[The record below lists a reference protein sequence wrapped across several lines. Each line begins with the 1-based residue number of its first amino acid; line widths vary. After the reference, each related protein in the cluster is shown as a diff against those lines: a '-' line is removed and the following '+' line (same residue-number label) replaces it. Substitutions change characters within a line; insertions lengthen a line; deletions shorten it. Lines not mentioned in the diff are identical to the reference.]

1 MPEANGPV
9 AASTFQAAS
18 VDAAQAGT
26 FAPVAKAAEV
36 VLPDGFGPVALVT
49 AAKGGD
55 PLAFYEIG
63 ARYTEGRGVNE
74 DLAEAAKWYQR
85 AADAGVVP
93 AEYRL
98 ASMYEKGSG
107 LARDAAKAKA
117 LYLKA
122 AGHGNASAMHNL
134 AVMLASGRDGSPDFA
149 EATKWFAK
157 AAELGIRDSQFNL
170 AVLYARGNGVPQDLE
185 ASYKWFSAAARE
197 GDMDAAAKR
206 DDVAKAMKPEQLS
219 SAKAKA
225 DAWKPQAVDAK
236 ANTVDVPDAWVG
248 PANKTASIDMSK
260 AIRNI
265 QAILNNNG
273 FDAGKP
279 DGQMGKKTVAAIKAF
294 QTSVG
299 QEPTGEITDQLVKEL
314 LKRNS

>member
-1 MPEANGPV
+1 
-9 AASTFQAAS
+9 
-18 VDAAQAGT
+18 
-26 FAPVAKAAEV
+26 
-36 VLPDGFGPVALVT
+36 VT

-63 ARYTEGRGVNE
+63 ARFSEGRSVPENM
-74 DLAEAAKWYQR
+74 AEAAKWYQR

-93 AEYRL
+93 AQYRL
-98 ASMYEKGSG
+98 ASMYEKGMG
-107 LARDAAKAKA
+107 LTRDASKAKA
-117 LYLKA
+117 LYLAA
-122 AGHGNASAMHNL
+122 AGQGNASAMHNL
-134 AVMLASGRDGSPDFA
+134 AVMLASGRDASPDFA

-170 AVLYARGNGVPQDLE
+170 AVLYARGNGVPQDLTE
-185 ASYKWFSAAARE
+185 SYKWFSAAARE

-206 DDVAKAMKPEQLS
+206 DEVAKAMKPEQLE

-225 DAWKPQAVDAK
+225 DAWKVQPVDAK

-248 PANKTASIDMSK
+248 PANKTASVDMTK
-260 AIRNI
+260 AVRNI

-294 QTSVG
+294 QKSVG
-299 QEPTGEITDQLVKEL
+299 QEPTGEITEQLVKEL